1 MIPDVGWGRVPD
13 GESVPVGESVRF
25 PMPDAR
31 FSMPYLPDARCPI
44 LDALFA
50 RCPMPDARCP
60 MPDANFLLLVNA
72 IEQPKSP
79 ENPDKVGNSGV
90 SIGEYHKYV

>member
-1 MIPDVGWGRVPD
+1 M
-13 GESVPVGESVRF
+13 
-25 PMPDAR
+25 
-31 FSMPYLPDARCPI
+31 PDARCPI
-44 LDALFA
+44 LEA

-60 MPDANFLLLVNA
+60 MPDARCPMPDARFSMPDANFLLLVNA

-79 ENPDKVGNSGV
+79 ENPGKVGNRGV